1 MGHRVRK
8 FYTTLCFVAGKPSEA
23 AVLLGRYVFCWR
35 SDMSRNGGLVMLK
48 RASKFVLVL
57 ALACWG
63 AIAHASIILHYQ
75 GNTFTD
81 TDLLGPTTPA
91 DLYTTS
97 DSATGWIELSSVLA
111 ANLNFATV
119 TPLSFSFT
127 DGVNTIDDSNV
138 TLSLFTFETDASG
151 VIVGW
156 GINLGRSFESSGT
169 WFDQQIVTSSGALN
183 PVTVETIDFGVDILC
198 GPGSS
203 SLGCVI
209 GGDPHYI
216 QDGLVRDAPG
226 AWSYQVPA
234 PATVALFGIGL
245 AGLGWS
251 KRQRSLPFRVRAL

>member
-1 MGHRVRK
+1 
-8 FYTTLCFVAGKPSEA
+8 
-23 AVLLGRYVFCWR
+23 
-35 SDMSRNGGLVMLK
+35 MLK

-81 TDLLGPTTPA
+81 TDLFGPTTPT

-97 DSATGWIELSSVLA
+97 DSAIGWIELSSVLA
-111 ANLNFATV
+111 ANLDFAIV

-138 TLSLFTFETDASG
+138 TLSLFTFETNASG

-156 GINLGRSFESSGT
+156 GINLRRSFESSGT
-169 WFDQQIVTSSGALN
+169 WFDQQIVTASGALN
-183 PVTVETIDFGVDILC
+183 PVTTQTIDFGVDILC

-203 SLGCVI
+203 SVGCVI
-209 GGDPHYI
+209 DGDPYYS

-234 PATVALFGIGL
+234 PATLALFGIGA
-245 AGLGWS
+245 AGLGALRRR
-251 KRQRSLPFRVRAL
+251 KRQA